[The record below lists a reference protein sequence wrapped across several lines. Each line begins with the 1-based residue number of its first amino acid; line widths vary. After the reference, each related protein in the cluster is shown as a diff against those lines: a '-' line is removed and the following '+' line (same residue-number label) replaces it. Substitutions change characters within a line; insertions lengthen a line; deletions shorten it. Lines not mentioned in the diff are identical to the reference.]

1 MHEYSLAC
9 EIFEN
14 VMTIAQANSASGVK
28 SITLKIGRLAH
39 INPDQL
45 LFSFETLAEG
55 SIAGDAHVNVEF
67 VPPSIECECGY
78 RGTLDDISD
87 ETANT
92 EASLC
97 EYIARMNCPVC
108 GGITKIS
115 GGRELIIQ
123 TIEVE
128 Q

>member
-9 EIFEN
+9 EIFDN
-14 VMTIAQANSASGVK
+14 VMAIAQANNASAVR

-45 LFSFETLAEG
+45 LFSFRTLAEG
-55 SIAGDAHVNVEF
+55 SIAGDAKVVVEF

-78 RGTLDDISD
+78 RGTLDEITD
-87 ETANT
+87 ETADT
-92 EASLC
+92 EASLS
-97 EYIARMNCPVC
+97 EYIARMDCPVC

-123 TIEVE
+123 TIDIE